1 VVCRA
6 LARFFL
12 QAFPRCA
19 DKPDM
24 NVMSAALSG
33 MQQAQSNLDKTAQR
47 IAHAGINQ
55 AGANQAPGDT
65 VDLSTE
71 MVNLMAARQQFST
84 SARVAHVGD
93 EMQKSLLNMMA

>member
-1 VVCRA
+1 
-6 LARFFL
+6 
-12 QAFPRCA
+12 
-19 DKPDM
+19 M

-33 MQQAQSNLDKTAQR
+33 MQQAQSSLDKTAQR

-55 AGANQAPGDT
+55 AGANQAGVSQAGASQAPGDT

-84 SARVAHVGD
+84 SVRVAHVGD